1 MAGMDSSKLIN
12 MTDGDD
18 SGKIK
23 VILADDH
30 PVVLRAV
37 RNELEKQSGFQVL
50 AQAGDGEEVVRL
62 VKKFAPNLVL
72 MDIGMPK
79 LNGIEATR
87 QIKAGNPDTVVLVL
101 TVYDDAE
108 HILGILE
115 SGADGYL
122 TKNIPVEN
130 IAQAIRSAV
139 NGERILSPQIY
150 QQVLK
155 YALRYNAKPVVLDS
169 GVKLTPRELE
179 ILKMVA
185 LGMGNKQIAG
195 DLKLG
200 PRTVKSHLVDIF
212 GKLKVNSR
220 TEAVIIG
227 LRAGF
232 LKLEDLE

>member
-1 MAGMDSSKLIN
+1 MDSPSLSN
-12 MTDGDD
+12 SVDQSS
-18 SGKIK
+18 SGKIS

-37 RNELEKQSGFQVL
+37 RNELEKQAGFQVL
-50 AQAGDGEEVVRL
+50 AEAVDGEEEAVRL
-62 VKKFAPNLVL
+62 VRNLAPNLVL

-87 QIKAGNPDTVVLVL
+87 QIKATNPDTVVLVL
-101 TVYDDAE
+101 TVYDDTE

-122 TKNIPVEN
+122 TKNISVEN
-130 IAQAIRSAV
+130 IAQSIRLAA
-139 NGERILSPQIY
+139 NGETVLSPQIY

-155 YALRYNAKPVVLDS
+155 YALRYNTKPIVLDS
-169 GVKLTPRELE
+169 GIKLTPREIE

-185 LGMGNKQIAG
+185 RGMGNKQIASG
-195 DLKLG
+195 LKLG

-212 GKLKVNSR
+212 GKLKANSR
-220 TEAVIIG
+220 TERSSSGCGPASSS
-227 LRAGF
+227 
-232 LKLEDLE
+232 